1 MSPLTDRFSPSSVRS
16 LYSDSLSTCIFQSW
30 SPISFFGLHAGLKTY
45 VENPVVLVSFL
56 NTAASVIPSSVS
68 VNDTFIPSTKVPLSW
83 SNTLTYSTSVMG
95 PVLLAML
102 LFPVSSWNCSV
113 SLVTVK
119 LFRFVSSVVFVL
131 PTVLVALNLYT
142 HVASMAWS
150 FVRFMLKF
158 RFLCTFV
165 RK

>member
-1 MSPLTDRFSPSSVRS
+1 VFSVELLVFPVIRS
-16 LYSDSLSTCIFQSW
+16 IL
-30 SPISFFGLHAGLKTY
+30 
-45 VENPVVLVSFL
+45 
-56 NTAASVIPSSVS
+56 
-68 VNDTFIPSTKVPLSW
+68 PLSW

-119 LFRFVSSVVFVL
+119 LEFTSAYIWWLCLLVLCLFLRRLFLLLGLLVFLICIAQLPVSFVFRFVCSVVFVL